1 MGEDIILH
9 QPLFDYQRDGTDIR
23 NCFNVMKPMNSKKNF
38 FNRGLYTTSGEDDL
52 ILHQPLF
59 DYQRDGT
66 DIRNF
71 KLSTY
76 YEIKRTGIRD

>member
-1 MGEDIILH
+1 
-9 QPLFDYQRDGTDIR
+9 
-23 NCFNVMKPMNSKKNF
+23 MNLKKNF

-59 DYQRDGT
+59 DYQRDVT

-76 YEIKRTGIRD
+76 YEIKRTGIRDWAKSMLVDEVFLCAILK